1 MDIWNQLY
9 GEVMTKTTTGKAPTS
24 KGWEAA
30 PAKFDL
36 ADKLSKAGLAAHKP
50 SLATLQKV
58 QPILVAAMPA
68 EDACLLGA
76 WLGGA
81 HDRADGDFLFVDTGL
96 TAQTACGISQWA
108 QAAGGWAYRSVDE
121 VLADLA
127 AAGHKDAADLIKTAG
142 KSTAKQSAKKQ
153 TEEANKDAKKLAKDA
168 LGAVTPDGFGSSISL
183 GAGVAVA
190 AVVVVVAWKLLR

>member
-1 MDIWNQLY
+1 MDAWTQLY
-9 GEVMTKTTTGKAPTS
+9 NDVVAGLTTGQAPAGN
-24 KGWEAA
+24 GWTAA
-30 PAKFDL
+30 PANSGL

-50 SLATLQKV
+50 SLAVLQKV
-58 QPILVAAMPA
+58 QPILAAAMPA
-68 EDACLLGA
+68 EDACLVGA

-81 HDRADGDFLFVDTGL
+81 HDRADSDFLFVDTGL

-108 QAAGGWAYRSVDE
+108 QAAGGWAYRSVGEALD
-121 VLADLA
+121 DLA
-127 AAGHKDAADLIKTAG
+127 AAGHEEAAKLIRLAG

-168 LGAVTPDGFGSSISL
+168 LGAVTPEGFGTSISL

-190 AVVVVVAWKLLR
+190 VVVAVVAWKLLR